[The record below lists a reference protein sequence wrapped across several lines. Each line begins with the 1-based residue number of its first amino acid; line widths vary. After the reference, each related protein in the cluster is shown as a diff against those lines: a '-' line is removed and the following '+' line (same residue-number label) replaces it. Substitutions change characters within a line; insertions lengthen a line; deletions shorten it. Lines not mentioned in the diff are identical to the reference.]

1 MGYIPLNGRVE
12 MIYLTTSQLMYVGD
26 DELDLERVSLTNKMA
41 AGTLSMWNN
50 VSWYQRKEHSACDII
65 YQAKP
70 VKCQQMK
77 GQ

>member
-41 AGTLSMWNN
+41 AGTLSM
-50 VSWYQRKEHSACDII
+50 
-65 YQAKP
+65 
-70 VKCQQMK
+70 
-77 GQ
+77 